1 MKKKNKKKQ
10 NINSIVIPLS
20 LFISILHLINIGYK
34 IKFIYY
40 QVQTNQPLITEKNY
54 KLVWISKKILYIN
67 NMSANEGIENLA
79 ALSESALAS
88 LIVPN
93 LINPALDKVRFRL
106 LNHSHFFIFNLFKLK
121 QMEKED
127 PAVAIAKANIR
138 NIFSKIDGAYPA
150 LAYDFITELLRA
162 YNRNINLNEMIL
174 RSEKF
179 ATSDGEIHFEMY
191 FLCFF

>member
-1 MKKKNKKKQ
+1 
-10 NINSIVIPLS
+10 
-20 LFISILHLINIGYK
+20 
-34 IKFIYY
+34 
-40 QVQTNQPLITEKNY
+40 
-54 KLVWISKKILYIN
+54 
-67 NMSANEGIENLA
+67 
-79 ALSESALAS
+79 
-88 LIVPN
+88 
-93 LINPALDKVRFRL
+93 
-106 LNHSHFFIFNLFKLK
+106 
-121 QMEKED
+121 MEKED

-138 NIFSKIDGAYPA
+138 NIFSKIDGTYPA